1 MSIGSSAWAVVTI
14 ACVLAC
20 VASRGAAQAPG
31 PYAPNQPAPTTP
43 PPAAPGAQPAPA
55 LPSPGSPAGA
65 APAPGT
71 STPTPPTAAAPSASA
86 PPIAAEPAPEA
97 VERAREAYAQG
108 QRAFAQGEFAVAQ
121 AAFEEAFAN
130 VPNPIVL
137 VSIAESAAKQGRVD
151 VALAAYDKYLRLRPD
166 APDRADVEE
175 KRSALAQTPGE
186 ITLTSEPPGADVTV
200 DGQPTGKRTPALL
213 QLSPGEHRIELALAG
228 HAADPQALDVA
239 PGARTEHAVML
250 RAEAPSEP
258 AAATP
263 SAPAAA
269 TSAPPMAAIAITAG
283 LGAAGL
289 IAGTA
294 LGIAA
299 LSERSDYNKQPTS
312 SSADRGERLALFS
325 DVGFGIGGMA
335 LITAAVLLFTH
346 DAGSADQHAAHLQIV
361 PSVTPHAASATAQLR
376 F

>member
-1 MSIGSSAWAVVTI
+1 
-14 ACVLAC
+14 
-20 VASRGAAQAPG
+20 
-31 PYAPNQPAPTTP
+31 
-43 PPAAPGAQPAPA
+43 
-55 LPSPGSPAGA
+55 
-65 APAPGT
+65 
-71 STPTPPTAAAPSASA
+71 
-86 PPIAAEPAPEA
+86 
-97 VERAREAYAQG
+97 
-108 QRAFAQGEFAVAQ
+108 VAQ

-151 VALAAYDKYLRLRPD
+151 VALAAYDKYLQLRPD
-166 APDRADVEE
+166 APDRADVEQ

-228 HAADPQALDVA
+228 HAADPQELDVA

-250 RAEAPSEP
+250 RAEAPSAEP
-258 AAATP
+258 VAATP

-269 TSAPPMAAIAITAG
+269 TSGPPVVAIAITAG

-312 SSADRGERLALFS
+312 SGADRGERLALFS
-325 DVGFGIGGMA
+325 DVGFGIGSMA

-346 DAGSADQHAAHLQIV
+346 DAGPADQQAAHLQIV